1 MRAVF
6 RFLQFPIVSKEAGA
20 VTNIHFSPAEPHD
33 FAVTAGSKVS
43 LVANSHV
50 TVCIVSRDNQVQVY
64 SSVTNEVR
72 KSLSR
77 FQEVAYSGHFRH
89 DGQLLVAGSE
99 GGVVKV
105 CN

>member
-1 MRAVF
+1 MT
-6 RFLQFPIVSKEAGA
+6 LG
-20 VTNIHFSPAEPHD
+20 
-33 FAVTAGSKVS
+33 
-43 LVANSHV
+43 
-50 TVCIVSRDNQVQVY
+50 IVSRDNQVQLY

-105 CN
+105 MGESCLLSVDDVIRTRCLTVAAEPF

>member
-1 MRAVF
+1 
-6 RFLQFPIVSKEAGA
+6 
-20 VTNIHFSPAEPHD
+20 VTL
-33 FAVTAGSKVS
+33 G
-43 LVANSHV
+43 
-50 TVCIVSRDNQVQVY
+50 IVSRDNQVQLY

-105 CN
+105 FDCGSRAILRQFKGHAK